1 MSKLLLAALA
11 ATITDPAAAG
21 YLDQPDDYL
30 DELITLRQAAGELP
44 RRRAGRKCA
53 LQTLYRWTGP
63 HGCKGI
69 VLRSTQVG
77 CCRVTTRRWLGEFFG
92 ALARQR
98 RGETLPSGAPAGPTP
113 TLTSRTP
120 AQRRRANEAAERELE
135 RLGV

>member
-1 MSKLLLAALA
+1 VSKLLVAALA
-11 ATITDPAAAG
+11 ATITDPTVAG

-30 DELITLRQAAGELP
+30 DELITLRQAAEEIP

-63 HGCKGI
+63 RGCKGI

-77 CCRVTTRRWLGEFFG
+77 CCRFTTRRWLGLFFA
-92 ALARQR
+92 ALAAQSRQEA
-98 RGETLPSGAPAGPTP
+98 GTVVSAQAAPLAAR
-113 TLTSRTP
+113 TS
-120 AQRRRANEAAERELE
+120 AARRRADDVTDRELE